1 MSAKLIAAQVTGAV
15 IGVAGTGFIVNA
27 IRKATLLG
35 SKSVAV
41 L

>member
-15 IGVAGTGFIVNA
+15 IGVAGTGFLVNA